1 MNLKDVITTATLLLV
16 GIFVG
21 YFMGR
26 QGVNPPAAAPL
37 VAQTET
43 LETVVEKKEA
53 VAPTAPTAQTTG
65 DDLPPGLLAR
75 DGSDVPAALRGNIPN
90 TAFGLK
96 GAAIRGDVAK
106 AKVAVIAY
114 SDFE

>member
-16 GIFVG
+16 GLFVG

-26 QGVNPPAAAPL
+26 QGVAPPATAPI
-37 VAQTET
+37 VAQAET
-43 LETVVEKKEA
+43 PETVVAKKA
-53 VAPTAPTAQTTG
+53 VAAPAVKTA
-65 DDLPPGLLAR
+65 DDNLPPGLLAR
-75 DGSDVPAALRGNIPN
+75 DGSDVPPALRGKIPN

>member
-1 MNLKDVITTATLLLV
+1 MNLKDVITTTILLLV
-16 GIFVG
+16 GLFVG

-26 QGVNPPAAAPL
+26 QGVAPPASASL

-43 LETVVEKKEA
+43 VEPIVAKKA
-53 VAPTAPTAQTTG
+53 VAVPTVKTNE
-65 DDLPPGLLAR
+65 DNLPPGLLAR
-75 DGSDVPAALRGNIPN
+75 DGSDVPPALRGKVPN

>member
-16 GIFVG
+16 GLFIG

-26 QGVNPPAAAPL
+26 QGVAPPATAPL
-37 VAQTET
+37 VAQNEVP
-43 LETVVEKKEA
+43 EAVVAKKE
-53 VAPTAPTAQTTG
+53 VAAPAIKANE
-65 DDLPPGLLAR
+65 DNLPPGLLAR
-75 DGSDVPAALRGNIPN
+75 DGSDVPAGLRGLVPN

-96 GAAIRGDVAK
+96 GAAIRGDVTK